1 MRAEVNSQR
10 HGINVLEHNTL
21 TELCRQPVINASG
34 NVLDD
39 GSNQYGYDGEGRLCT
54 VYNKTLATYTGHVYG
69 KGLTGKG
76 LTDGMF
82 TE

>member
-1 MRAEVNSQR
+1 
-10 HGINVLEHNTL
+10 
-21 TELCRQPVINASG
+21 
-34 NVLDD
+34 VLDD

-54 VYNKTLATYTGHVYG
+54 VYNKTLATYTGYVY
-69 KGLTGKG
+69 GKG